1 MADFDNN
8 DFDGIKISL
17 ASADQIRGWSHGEVK
32 KPETINYRT
41 LKPEK
46 DGLFCEKIFG
56 PTKDWECACGKYKGM
71 RYKGQGVTCEKCGV
85 DVTSAEVRRERM
97 GHIELAAPVS
107 HIWYFKGSASS
118 PMATLL
124 EMKNKD
130 LEKVLYFASNVV
142 TWVDTEGRDE
152 DANELQEEMEADIE
166 ELDAEFSTQSEEI
179 KSRVSTDGASDDA
192 EGEDDGF
199 GDDTLT
205 PEEAAEEIADLKDEI
220 EDEKWLRRKA
230 HEEFMKIQVK
240 DLIPD
245 EELFREMRKYYSTYF
260 KGGMGAEAVRDLL
273 TSIDLEATAKELRE
287 VIDTG
292 KGQKRAKAIK
302 RLECVDAFIKG
313 HNDPAN
319 MILDVVP
326 VIPPDLRPMVQLDGG
341 RFAASDLNDLY
352 RRVINRNNRL
362 KRLLDLDAPAII
374 VNNEKRMLQE
384 SVDALFD
391 NGRRGRPVT
400 GRGGRPLKSLAESL
414 KGKQGRFRQ
423 NLLGKRVDY
432 SGRSVIVTD
441 PQLKLHQCGLPKTM
455 ALELFKPFVMKRLV
469 ESGKVENIKAAKRA
483 IDRNYQYVWDILD
496 EVITDRLVLLNRAPT
511 LHRLSIQAFEPV
523 LVEGKAIHL
532 HPLVCAAF
540 NADFD
545 GDQMSVHVPLSVQ
558 AQSEARILMLS
569 SNNLRSP
576 ASGKVLTIPSQDMII
591 GIYYISTAKDLPE
604 GAHPRVFS
612 DFRDA
617 RNAFDAGAGIDLQD
631 QVEIRLDRDL
641 VVWDKLGHVDEAGVH
656 HKGERLLTTVG
667 RMILNAALPDDYPYL
682 NFQLKKKDVGALVND
697 CADRYPLSQMEGVLD
712 GLKAVGFH
720 YATLAGLTISV
731 WDAVIPAQAKAEILS
746 KADDEVADI
755 DEQAEEGLVTIDER
769 RRSVIKIWN
778 GATDAVAKEM
788 EKGFDR
794 SNPIFMMAD
803 SGARGSITQLR
814 QLAGMRGLMADVN
827 TKKVLNAKK
836 PLDPDTDPRELHDAG
851 QGTIELPIKSNFREG
866 LSTLEYFISTYGA
879 RKGLV
884 DTASHTSDSGY
895 LTRRLIDVAQD
906 VIVRE
911 SDCGTTEGISY
922 DVHIGGAGHTELNT
936 DLVGRC
942 IFEDIVDPATGEIIG
957 EKDGYIA
964 SVDDVADTS
973 SSRPS
978 LRSIERAG
986 IESVVLRSVV
996 ACRCEHGVCQ
1006 KCYGWDLSSRRPVNI
1021 GTAVGAIAAQSIG
1034 EPGTQLTMRTIHSG
1048 GVAGADDITQG
1059 LPFVS
1064 RAFNIV
1070 SVKNSKIVGGR
1081 EAMLST
1087 VSGTLR
1093 MSHENGEVALSVIN
1107 EKTGQSFDARVNE
1120 RDLVEGLSDGDQ
1132 VRAGDQLTRGF
1143 VDFKQLR
1150 ALTDTATTMHRFVK
1164 TVKDVYTGQGVDL
1177 NEKHIEVIARQM
1189 LRRVC
1194 VTDTGDSDYLLNQ
1207 YVDRHE
1213 FEDEVNKLTLEGKNP
1228 PKAHPV
1234 ILGIVRAAMATD
1246 SWLSSAS
1253 FERTAEVLTKA
1264 AIEGKVDHLNDLKAN
1279 VIIGKRIPAGTGL
1292 HAYRDVDL
1300 TYNGHK
1306 IDESKRGVE
1315 SLPESAPKELVEIED
1330 QLPRQSE
1337 YVVDGNYVYE
1347 NGGMHNGH
1355 RLSDE
1360 DAKLYLYDDLGV
1372 SQRWTNKFS
1381 EQGIETVKDLVGK
1394 TEDQLQ
1400 RIDGIGAK
1408 AIEELRAG
1416 LEAHGLLYILEPED
1430 DTADDEDIS
1439 QLLEMVFSPDGDDIL
1454 LGTSA
1459 PTSHHYDD
1467 EMIGSTSS
1475 NDASGDVIN
1484 EDYESLDDLL
1494 NAHHDDQQSGAEDNS
1509 DDASA
1514 DGSSIDDLD
1523 DLLGSL
1529 GGGDDAK
1536 DE

>member
-8 DFDGIKISL
+8 DFTGIKISL
-17 ASADQIRGWSHGEVK
+17 ASADEIRGWSHGEVK

-41 LKPEK
+41 LKPER

-56 PTKDWECACGKYKGM
+56 PQKDWECSCGKYKGI
-71 RYKGQGVTCEKCGV
+71 RFKGIVCERCGV
-85 DVTSAEVRRERM
+85 EVTSAKVRRERM

-124 EMKNKD
+124 DIKNKD
-130 LEKVLYFASNVV
+130 LEKVLYFAANIV
-142 TWVDTEGRDE
+142 TWVDV
-152 DANELQEEMEADIE
+152 DAREADAADLEEEMEADIE
-166 ELDAEFSTQSEEI
+166 ELDAEFARQSEKI
-179 KSRVSTDGASDDA
+179 RARVELDPEDLG
-192 EGEDDGF
+192 GEEP
-199 GDDTLT
+199 LT
-205 PEEAAEEIADLKDEI
+205 EEEAALEIEDLKEEI
-220 EDEKWLRRKA
+220 EDEKWLRKKA
-230 HEEFMKIQVK
+230 HTEFMSLQVRS
-240 DLIPD
+240 LVSD
-245 EELFREMRKYYSTYF
+245 EELFREMRKYYKMYF
-260 KGGMGAEAVRDLL
+260 EGGMGAGAVRDLL
-273 TSIDLEATAKELRE
+273 KRMDLPKIAEELRTVVE
-287 VIDTG
+287 EG

-302 RLECVDAFIKG
+302 RLEVVDAFLKG

-384 SVDALFD
+384 AVDALFD

-432 SGRSVIVTD
+432 SGRSVIVVD

-469 ESGKVENIKAAKRA
+469 ETGKADNIKGAKRA
-483 IDRNYQYVWDILD
+483 IDRSYAFVWDVLE

-523 LVEGKAIHL
+523 LIEGKAIHL
-532 HPLVCAAF
+532 HPLVCAPF

-545 GDQMSVHVPLSVQ
+545 GDQMSVHVPLSAEAQ
-558 AQSEARILMLS
+558 AEARVLMLS
-569 SNNLRSP
+569 ANNLRSP
-576 ASGKVLTIPSQDMII
+576 ASGKVLTVPSQDMII
-591 GIYYISTAKDLPE
+591 GMYYVTTMDELPE
-604 GAHPRVFS
+604 GGHPRVFM
-612 DFRDA
+612 DFTDA
-617 RNAFDAGAGIDLQD
+617 ENAYQARAELDLHD
-631 QVEIRLDRDL
+631 PIEVRLDHDCL
-641 VVWDKLGHVDEAGVH
+641 VWDRFGHVDQPEM
-656 HKGERLLTTVG
+656 HKAGERILTTVG
-667 RMILNAALPDDYPYL
+667 RVILNQVLPQDYPFV
-682 NFQLKKKDVGALVND
+682 NFQMKKKDVGALVND
-697 CADRYPLSQMEGVLD
+697 CCDRYPLSLVETILD
-712 GLKAVGFH
+712 GLKSVGFH
-720 YATLAGLTISV
+720 YATRAGLTVSV
-731 WDAVIPAQAKAEILS
+731 WDAVIPEEAKAEILA
-746 KADDEVADI
+746 KADATVAEI

-769 RRSVIKIWN
+769 RRQVIDVWN
-778 GATDAVAKEM
+778 TAAQDVAKEM
-788 EKGFDR
+788 EQGFDR
-794 SNPIFMMAD
+794 DNPIFMMAD

-827 TKKVLNAKK
+827 TKKVLNTKK
-836 PLDPDTDPRELHDAG
+836 PLSPDTDPRDLRVIGPDA
-851 QGTIELPIKSNFREG
+851 IELPIKSNFREG

-911 SDCGTTEGISY
+911 EDCGTTEGIDY
-922 DVHIGGAGHTELNT
+922 RLHDEAGNLNT

-942 IFEDIVDPATGEIIG
+942 VFVDVVDPATGEIIA
-957 EKDGYIA
+957 EKDSYIA
-964 SVDDVADTS
+964 SIDDVEDTS
-973 SSRPS
+973 STRPS
-978 LRSIERAG
+978 LRCLERAG
-986 IESVVLRSVV
+986 VETICLRSAVS
-996 ACRCEHGVCQ
+996 CRCKHGVCQ

-1048 GVAGADDITQG
+1048 GVAGEEDITQG

-1081 EAMLST
+1081 EAILST
-1087 VSGTLR
+1087 TSGLLR
-1093 MSHENGEVALSVIN
+1093 LTHENSEVAITVYN
-1107 EKTGQSFDARVNE
+1107 PETGETFDTRVSE
-1120 RDLVEGLSDGDQ
+1120 RDVMDSLVDGQ
-1132 VRAGDQLTRGF
+1132 AVKAGDQLTKGF
-1143 VDFKQLR
+1143 IDFKQLR
-1150 ALTDTATTMHRFVK
+1150 SLTDTATTMHRFVK
-1164 TVKDVYTGQGVDL
+1164 TVKDVYTGQGVEL

-1189 LRRVC
+1189 LRRVR
-1194 VTDTGDSDYLLNQ
+1194 VVDTGDSHYLLNQ
-1207 YVDRHE
+1207 HVDRHE
-1213 FEDEVNKLTLEGKNP
+1213 FEEEVTRLSLEGKTP
-1228 PKAHPV
+1228 PRAQPV

-1246 SWLSSAS
+1246 SWLASAS

-1264 AIEGKVDHLNDLKAN
+1264 AIEGKEDHLNDLKAN

-1292 HAYRDVDL
+1292 AAYRNVPL
-1300 TYNGHK
+1300 TYNG
-1306 IDESKRGVE
+1306 KRIGE
-1315 SLPESAPKELVEIED
+1315 TNRNADTLPEWAPVELREIEER
-1330 QLPRQSE
+1330 LPRQPE
-1337 YVVDGNYVYE
+1337 WVGGE
-1347 NGGMHNGH
+1347 NGFGYDGGYFSHNGH
-1355 RLSDE
+1355 TLSPE
-1360 DAKLYLYDDLGV
+1360 DAKLYLFDDLGV

-1381 EQGIETVKDLVGK
+1381 EVGIETVGDLIGK
-1394 TEDQLQ
+1394 TEDDLL

-1408 AIEELRAG
+1408 AIEELRDG
-1416 LEAHGLLYILEPED
+1416 LEARDLLYILEPDESV
-1430 DTADDEDIS
+1430 ADDEDIS

-1454 LGTSA
+1454 LGTSIS
-1459 PTSHHYDD
+1459 PTHRYDD
-1467 EMIGSTSS
+1467 EMIGGSS
-1475 NDASGDVIN
+1475 SEASSDVIN
-1484 EDYESLDDLL
+1484 EDYESLDELL
-1494 NAHHDDQQSGAEDNS
+1494 NETRNQADSSS
-1509 DDASA
+1509 DDEEDEEGVGAGATASA
-1514 DGSSIDDLD
+1514 FL
-1523 DLLGSL
+1523 
-1529 GGGDDAK
+1529 
-1536 DE
+1536 EE